1 MTSMQS
7 TPPKY
12 SEPTHDVSKEEYN
25 LFHINHDQFDVEIHA
40 TTHQIRLNQHQVLT
54 QSICQGF
61 AIFMEQMTGTYLTD
75 DFILG
80 QTVKHQ
86 GDFVTE
92 LSTPGFYANI
102 SFLEG
107 NKFNV
112 VFGNRLYKDIVMV
125 PYTSTA
131 VIDQS
136 RTRESNLG
144 GTITFPVVIGNSQS
158 ELKTLVEDH
167 LKRSG
172 TCEIDKFGNFVTVT
186 NDHNVPRGRRLYFEV
201 KFAASHNP
209 ETFRL
214 QVNQFSYM
222 KVGSHTIKINW
233 FKSMV
238 KEMKLCDCC
247 FNPLQIATCVRSS
260 FIRHSG
266 TYDVDKNATKSRGG
280 PSRRGDDRAAAAR
293 QRTMATRRTFEQ
305 FARE

>member
-1 MTSMQS
+1 MYKRQ
-7 TPPKY
+7 
-12 SEPTHDVSKEEYN
+12 THDVSKEVYD
-25 LFHINHDQFDVEIHA
+25 LLLIKHDQFDVEIHA
-40 TTHQIRLNQHQVLT
+40 TTHEVLT
-54 QSICQGF
+54 KFICQGF
-61 AIFMEQMTGTYLTD
+61 AIFMEQMTGTYLTE

-80 QTVKHQ
+80 QTIKHQ
-86 GDFVTE
+86 GDFATV
-92 LSTPGFYANI
+92 LSTPGFYSNI
-102 SFLEG
+102 ASLEG
-107 NKFNV
+107 YKINV
-112 VFGNRLYKDIVMV
+112 VFENRLFKNIIMV
-125 PYTSTA
+125 PHTSTA
-131 VIDQS
+131 IIDQS
-136 RTRESNLG
+136 RARESNLG
-144 GTITFPVVIGNSQS
+144 GTITFPMVIGNSQS

-172 TCEIDKFGNFVTVT
+172 TCEVDKFGNFVTVT
-186 NDHNVPRGRRLYFEV
+186 NDHNVVRGRRLYFEV